1 MQKIFLTLLIIVFF
15 VLNISAQT
23 GKNVILETSTG
34 NLEGSLLVTP
44 IKTKMPV
51 ALIMAGSGPTDR
63 DGNNPMM
70 TNNSLKLLAL
80 GLEENGIA
88 SLRYDKRGIG
98 KSKDAGLKEIDLRFE
113 NYVDDAESW
122 IDYLRKDSS
131 FSEIIVIGHS
141 EGSLIGMIAA
151 NNKKADKFISL
162 AGAGESANKI
172 IKRQLASQPPTVL
185 EPSLEI
191 IAKLEAG
198 ETTDDVP
205 QMLTS
210 IFRPSVQPYIISWF
224 KYDPQIEI
232 AKLKIPVLIVQGTTD
247 LQVTLD
253 DAEKLAKANSNAKL
267 QIIEGM
273 NHILK
278 EADMDNQKNIA
289 TYSNPELP
297 LKDGLIDLIVEF
309 IKK

>member
-1 MQKIFLTLLIIVFF
+1 
-15 VLNISAQT
+15 
-23 GKNVILETSTG
+23 
-34 NLEGSLLVTP
+34 
-44 IKTKMPV
+44 
-51 ALIMAGSGPTDR
+51 
-63 DGNNPMM
+63 
-70 TNNSLKLLAL
+70 
-80 GLEENGIA
+80 
-88 SLRYDKRGIG
+88 
-98 KSKDAGLKEIDLRFE
+98 
-113 NYVDDAESW
+113 
-122 IDYLRKDSS
+122 
-131 FSEIIVIGHS
+131 
-141 EGSLIGMIAA
+141 
-151 NNKKADKFISL
+151 NKKADKFISL

-172 IKRQLASQPPTVL
+172 LRRQLASQSPMIL
-185 EPSLEI
+185 EPSLKI
-191 IAKLEAG
+191 ISQLEAG
-198 ETTDDVP
+198 ETTNDVP

-278 EADMDNQKNIA
+278 ETDMDNQKNIA